1 MTMNL
6 MKKAFSIIV
15 SVSIILGAFHANA
28 FRLVDAETEAP
39 LPLASITDRSGNVV
53 GMTDNSGV
61 IPELQKDRY
70 PVTFNYMGYASLQM
84 LRPVDHDV
92 RMIQQDYDL
101 PEIVVIPGSRPLL
114 HLTGYMRE
122 ITSVLGSSDSVT
134 LFKECVV
141 DFLVPVEKTKVK
153 GWNKARELASKT
165 YVRMSDSSGRDS
177 VSTNHE
183 YEFMLWGNRKSL
195 IPSAAKI
202 PDIIKGTDAAC
213 DTVMG
218 KYYPKI
224 IWWKNGDVTRWYG
237 DALANEK
244 DHITS
249 PWALKLFGL
258 TTDVTEISEN
268 YVFDT
273 PDGDFIRPTDLRQV
287 SVTIDMLAKG
297 KLFKKT
303 FDSSSP
309 VNVRTYMELYLTER
323 EFLSEE
329 EGKSLKKEIPEMESS
344 DILAPP
350 NANPLHPA
358 ILRTVER
365 VNSLCL

>member
-1 MTMNL
+1 MN
-6 MKKAFSIIV
+6 KIISIITAL
-15 SVSIILGAFHANA
+15 ILSSSTFDADAY
-28 FRLVDAETEAP
+28 RLVDASTNAP

-53 GMTDNSGV
+53 GMTDKSGV

-70 PVTFNYMGYASLQM
+70 PITFNYMGYASLQI
-84 LRPVDHDV
+84 LKPAEDDV
-92 RMIQQDYDL
+92 KMILQEYEL
-101 PEIVVIPGSRPLL
+101 PELVISPGARPLL

-122 ITSVLGSSDSVT
+122 LTSVLSSSDSVT
-134 LFKECVV
+134 IFKESVV

-165 YVRMSDSSGRDS
+165 YVRMSNSSGLDS
-177 VSTNHE
+177 VSISHE

-202 PDIIKGTDAAC
+202 PDKIKGTEVTC

-224 IWWKNGDVTRWYG
+224 IWLKNGDVTRWYG

-244 DHITS
+244 NHVTS

-268 YVFDT
+268 FVFDT
-273 PDGDFIRPTDLRQV
+273 TDGDFIGPSDLRQV
-287 SVTIDMLAKG
+287 SITIDMLAKG

-303 FDSSSP
+303 LDSSSP
-309 VNVRTYMELYLTER
+309 VNVKTYMELYLTDR

-329 EGKSLKKEIPEMESS
+329 EGKSLKKEIPTIESS
-344 DILAPP
+344 DILAPT

-358 ILRTVER
+358 IMRTVER
-365 VNSLCL
+365 VNSL

>member
-1 MTMNL
+1 
-6 MKKAFSIIV
+6 
-15 SVSIILGAFHANA
+15 
-28 FRLVDAETEAP
+28 
-39 LPLASITDRSGNVV
+39 
-53 GMTDNSGV
+53 
-61 IPELQKDRY
+61 
-70 PVTFNYMGYASLQM
+70 MGYASLQILKPAEDDM
-84 LRPVDHDV
+84 KMVP
-92 RMIQQDYDL
+92 QEYEL
-101 PEIVVIPGSRPLL
+101 PEIVIIPGSRPLL

-122 ITSVLGSSDSVT
+122 ITSVLSSSDSVT
-134 LFKECVV
+134 LFKESVV

-165 YVRMSDSSGRDS
+165 YVRMSNSSGLDS

-183 YEFMLWGNRKSL
+183 YEFILWGNRKGL

-202 PDIIKGTDAAC
+202 PDKIKGTDVAC
-213 DTVMG
+213 DTIMG

-224 IWWKNGDVTRWYG
+224 IWLKNGDVTRWYG

-244 DHITS
+244 NHITT
-249 PWALKLFGL
+249 PWALKIFGL

-273 PDGDFIRPTDLRQV
+273 PDGGFIRPTDLRLV
-287 SVTIDMLAKG
+287 SVSIDMLAKG

-303 FDSSSP
+303 FDSPSP
-309 VNVRTYMELYLTER
+309 VNVRTYMELYLTDR

-329 EGKSLKKEIPEMESS
+329 EGKSLKKEIPTIKSS
-344 DILAPP
+344 DILAPA

-358 ILRTVER
+358 IIRSVER
-365 VNSLCL
+365 VNSL

>member
-1 MTMNL
+1 MN
-6 MKKAFSIIV
+6 KIISIITAL
-15 SVSIILGAFHANA
+15 ILSSSTFDADAY
-28 FRLVDAETEAP
+28 RLIDASTNAP

-53 GMTDNSGV
+53 GMTDKSGV

-70 PVTFNYMGYASLQM
+70 PITFNYMGYASLQI
-84 LRPVDHDV
+84 LKPAEDDV
-92 RMIQQDYDL
+92 KMILQEYEL
-101 PEIVVIPGSRPLL
+101 PELVISPGARPLL

-122 ITSVLGSSDSVT
+122 LTSVLSSSDSVT
-134 LFKECVV
+134 IFKESVV
-141 DFLVPVEKTKVK
+141 DFLVLVEKTKVK

-165 YVRMSDSSGRDS
+165 YVRMSNSSGLDS
-177 VSTNHE
+177 VSNSHE

-202 PDIIKGTDAAC
+202 PDNIKGTEVTC

-224 IWWKNGDVTRWYG
+224 IWLKNGDVTRWYG

-244 DHITS
+244 NHVTS

-268 YVFDT
+268 FVFET
-273 PDGDFIRPTDLRQV
+273 PDGDFIGPSDLRQV
-287 SVTIDMLAKG
+287 SITIDMLAKG

-303 FDSSSP
+303 LDSSSP
-309 VNVRTYMELYLTER
+309 VNVRTYMELYLTDR

-329 EGKSLKKEIPEMESS
+329 EGKSLKKEIPTIESS
-344 DILAPP
+344 DILAPT

-358 ILRTVER
+358 IMRTVER
-365 VNSLCL
+365 VNSL

>member
-1 MTMNL
+1 

-15 SVSIILGAFHANA
+15 SVTILLGAFDANA
-28 FRLVDAETEAP
+28 FRLVDAETKAP

-53 GMTDNSGV
+53 GMTDKSGV

-70 PVTFNYMGYASLQM
+70 PITFNYMGYASLQI
-84 LRPVDHDV
+84 LKPAEDDV
-92 RMIQQDYDL
+92 KMILQEYEL
-101 PEIVVIPGSRPLL
+101 PELVISPGARPLL

-122 ITSVLGSSDSVT
+122 VASVLSSSDSVNI
-134 LFKECVV
+134 FKESVV

-153 GWNKARELASKT
+153 GWKKARELASKT
-165 YVRMSDSSGRDS
+165 YVRMSNSSGLDS

-195 IPSAAKI
+195 IPSTAEI
-202 PDIIKGTDAAC
+202 PEKFKGAEVAC

-224 IWWKNGDVTRWYG
+224 IRWKNRDVTRWHG

-244 DHITS
+244 NHVTS

-268 YVFDT
+268 FVFET
-273 PDGDFIRPTDLRQV
+273 PDSDFIGPSDLRQV
-287 SVTIDMLAKG
+287 SITIDMLAKG

-309 VNVRTYMELYLTER
+309 VNVRTYMELYLTDR

-329 EGKSLKKEIPEMESS
+329 EGKSLKKEIPTIDSS
-344 DILAPP
+344 DILAPT

-358 ILRTVER
+358 IIRTVER
-365 VNSLCL
+365 VNSL

>member
-1 MTMNL
+1 MN
-6 MKKAFSIIV
+6 KIISIITAL
-15 SVSIILGAFHANA
+15 ILSSSTFNA
-28 FRLVDAETEAP
+28 DAYRLIDASTNAP
-39 LPLASITDRSGNVV
+39 LPLASITDCSGNVV
-53 GMTDNSGV
+53 GMTDKSGV

-70 PVTFNYMGYASLQM
+70 PITFNYMGYASLQILKPAEDDM
-84 LRPVDHDV
+84 KMVP
-92 RMIQQDYDL
+92 QEYEL
-101 PEIVVIPGSRPLL
+101 PEIVIIPGSRPLL

-122 ITSVLGSSDSVT
+122 ITSVLSSSDSVT
-134 LFKECVV
+134 LFKESVV
-141 DFLVPVEKTKVK
+141 DFLVSVEKTKVK

-165 YVRMSDSSGRDS
+165 YVRMSNSSGLDS

-183 YEFMLWGNRKSL
+183 YEFILWGNRKGL

-202 PDIIKGTDAAC
+202 PDKIKGTDVAC
-213 DTVMG
+213 DTIMG

-224 IWWKNGDVTRWYG
+224 IWLKNGDVTRWYG

-244 DHITS
+244 NHITT
-249 PWALKLFGL
+249 PWALKIFGL

-273 PDGDFIRPTDLRQV
+273 PDGGFIRPTDLRQI

-309 VNVRTYMELYLTER
+309 VNVRTYMELYLTDR
-323 EFLSEE
+323 EFLSVE
-329 EGKSLKKEIPEMESS
+329 EGKSLKNEIPSIESS
-344 DILAPP
+344 EILAPT

-358 ILRTVER
+358 IRRTVER
-365 VNSLCL
+365 VNSL

>member
-1 MTMNL
+1 MN
-6 MKKAFSIIV
+6 KIISIITAL
-15 SVSIILGAFHANA
+15 ILSSSTFDADAY
-28 FRLVDAETEAP
+28 RLIDASTNAP
-39 LPLASITDRSGNVV
+39 LPLASITDCSGNVV
-53 GMTDNSGV
+53 GMTDKSGV

-70 PVTFNYMGYASLQM
+70 PITFNYMGYASLQILKPAEDDM
-84 LRPVDHDV
+84 KMVP
-92 RMIQQDYDL
+92 QEYEL
-101 PEIVVIPGSRPLL
+101 PEIVIIPGSRPLL

-122 ITSVLGSSDSVT
+122 ITSVLSSSDSVT
-134 LFKECVV
+134 LFKESVV

-165 YVRMSDSSGRDS
+165 YVRMSNSSGLDS

-183 YEFMLWGNRKSL
+183 YEFILWGNRKGL

-202 PDIIKGTDAAC
+202 PDKIKGTDVAC
-213 DTVMG
+213 DTIMG

-224 IWWKNGDVTRWYG
+224 IWLKNGDVTRWYG

-244 DHITS
+244 NHITT
-249 PWALKLFGL
+249 PWALKIFGL

-273 PDGDFIRPTDLRQV
+273 PDGGFIRPTDLRQV

-303 FDSSSP
+303 FDSPSP
-309 VNVRTYMELYLTER
+309 VNVRTYMELYLTDR
-323 EFLSEE
+323 EFLSVE
-329 EGKSLKKEIPEMESS
+329 EGKSLNNEIPSIESS
-344 DILAPP
+344 EILAPT

-358 ILRTVER
+358 IIRSVER
-365 VNSLCL
+365 VNSL

>member
-1 MTMNL
+1 MN
-6 MKKAFSIIV
+6 KIISIITAL
-15 SVSIILGAFHANA
+15 ILSSSTFDADAY
-28 FRLVDAETEAP
+28 RLIDASTNAP

-53 GMTDNSGV
+53 GMTDKSGV
-61 IPELQKDRY
+61 IPELQKDSY
-70 PVTFNYMGYASLQM
+70 PLTFNYMGYASLQI
-84 LRPVDHDV
+84 LKPAEDDV
-92 RMIQQDYDL
+92 KMILQEYEL
-101 PEIVVIPGSRPLL
+101 PELVISPGARPLL

-122 ITSVLGSSDSVT
+122 VTSVLSSSDSVT
-134 LFKECVV
+134 IFKESVV

-165 YVRMSDSSGRDS
+165 YVRMSNSSGLDS
-177 VSTNHE
+177 VSNSHE
-183 YEFMLWGNRKSL
+183 YEFMLWGNHKSL

-202 PDIIKGTDAAC
+202 PDNIKGTEVTC

-224 IWWKNGDVTRWYG
+224 IWWKNRDVTRWHG

-244 DHITS
+244 NHVTS

-258 TTDVTEISEN
+258 TTDVTEINEN
-268 YVFDT
+268 FVFET
-273 PDGDFIRPTDLRQV
+273 PDGDFIGPSDLRQV
-287 SVTIDMLAKG
+287 SITIDMLAKG

-303 FDSSSP
+303 LDSSSP
-309 VNVRTYMELYLTER
+309 VNVRTYMELYLTDR

-329 EGKSLKKEIPEMESS
+329 EGKSLKKEIPTIESS
-344 DILAPP
+344 DILAPT

-358 ILRTVER
+358 IMRTVER
-365 VNSLCL
+365 VNSL

>member
-1 MTMNL
+1 
-6 MKKAFSIIV
+6 MKKSL
-15 SVSIILGAFHANA
+15 SIILLLTILMGAFDANA
-28 FRLVDAETEAP
+28 FRLIDADTKAP
-39 LPLASITDRSGNVV
+39 LALASITDRSGNVV
-53 GMTDNSGV
+53 GMTDKSGA

-70 PVTFNYMGYASLQM
+70 PITFNYMGYASLQ
-84 LRPVDHDV
+84 LLKPAEDDV
-92 RMIQQDYDL
+92 KLIQQEYEL
-101 PEIVVIPGSRPLL
+101 PEIVVIPGSSPLL
-114 HLTGYMRE
+114 RLTGYMRE
-122 ITSVLGSSDSVT
+122 ITSVLSSSDSVT
-134 LFKECVV
+134 IFKESVV
-141 DFLVPVEKTKVK
+141 DFLVPMEKTKVK
-153 GWNKARELASKT
+153 GWKKARELASQT
-165 YVRMSDSSGRDS
+165 YVRMSNSEGLDS

-183 YEFMLWGNRKSL
+183 YEFMLWGNRKGL

-202 PDIIKGTDAAC
+202 PDKIKGTDVAC

-224 IWWKNGDVTRWYG
+224 IWLKNGDVTRWYG

-244 DHITS
+244 NHVTT

-273 PDGDFIRPTDLRQV
+273 PDDDFIRPTDLRQV

-309 VNVRTYMELYLTER
+309 VNVRTYMELYLTDR

-329 EGKSLKKEIPEMESS
+329 EGKSLKKDIPTMESS
-344 DILAPP
+344 DILAPT

-358 ILRTVER
+358 IIRTVER
-365 VNSLCL
+365 INSL

>member
-1 MTMNL
+1 MN
-6 MKKAFSIIV
+6 KIISIITAL
-15 SVSIILGAFHANA
+15 ILSSSTFDADAY
-28 FRLVDAETEAP
+28 RLVDASTNAP

-53 GMTDNSGV
+53 GMTDKSGV

-70 PVTFNYMGYASLQM
+70 PITFNYMGYASLQI
-84 LRPVDHDV
+84 LKPAEDDV
-92 RMIQQDYDL
+92 KMILQEYEL
-101 PEIVVIPGSRPLL
+101 PELVISPGARPLL

-122 ITSVLGSSDSVT
+122 LTSVLSSSDSVT
-134 LFKECVV
+134 IFKESVV

-165 YVRMSDSSGRDS
+165 YVRMSNSSGLDS
-177 VSTNHE
+177 VSNSHE

-202 PDIIKGTDAAC
+202 PDNIKGTEVTC

-224 IWWKNGDVTRWYG
+224 IWLKNGDVTRWYG

-244 DHITS
+244 NHVTS

-268 YVFDT
+268 FVFET
-273 PDGDFIRPTDLRQV
+273 PDGDFIGPSDLRQV
-287 SVTIDMLAKG
+287 SITIDMLAKG

-303 FDSSSP
+303 LDSSSP
-309 VNVRTYMELYLTER
+309 VNVRTYMELYLTDR

-329 EGKSLKKEIPEMESS
+329 EGKSLKKEIPTIESS
-344 DILAPP
+344 DILAPT

-358 ILRTVER
+358 IMRTVER
-365 VNSLCL
+365 VNSL

>member
-1 MTMNL
+1 MTIL
-6 MKKAFSIIV
+6 
-15 SVSIILGAFHANA
+15 LGAFHANA
-28 FRLVDAETEAP
+28 FRLVDAETKAS

-53 GMTDNSGV
+53 GMTDKSGV
-61 IPELQKDRY
+61 IPDLQKDRY
-70 PVTFNYMGYASLQM
+70 PITFNYMGYASLQI
-84 LRPVDHDV
+84 LKPIEDDV
-92 RMIQQDYDL
+92 KMVQQNYEL
-101 PEIVVIPGSRPLL
+101 PEIVIIPGSRPLL

-122 ITSVLGSSDSVT
+122 VTSVLSSSDSVT
-134 LFKECVV
+134 IFKESVV

-153 GWNKARELASKT
+153 GWNKARELASKA
-165 YVRMSDSSGRDS
+165 YVRMSNSSGLDS

-202 PDIIKGTDAAC
+202 PEKFKEAEMAC
-213 DTVMG
+213 DTVPG

-224 IWWKNGDVTRWYG
+224 IRWKNRDVTRWHG

-244 DHITS
+244 NHIIT

-273 PDGDFIRPTDLRQV
+273 PDGDYIRPTDLRQV
-287 SVTIDMLAKG
+287 SITIDMLAKG

-309 VNVRTYMELYLTER
+309 VNVRTYMELYLTDR

-329 EGKSLKKEIPEMESS
+329 EGKSLKKETPTIEAS
-344 DILAPP
+344 DILAPT
-350 NANPLHPA
+350 NATPLHPA
-358 ILRTVER
+358 IIRTVER
-365 VNSLCL
+365 VNSL

>member
-1 MTMNL
+1 MN
-6 MKKAFSIIV
+6 KIISIITAL
-15 SVSIILGAFHANA
+15 ILSSSTFDADAY
-28 FRLVDAETEAP
+28 RLIDASTNAP

-53 GMTDNSGV
+53 GMTDKSGV
-61 IPELQKDRY
+61 IPELQKDSY
-70 PVTFNYMGYASLQM
+70 PLTFNYMGYASLQI
-84 LRPVDHDV
+84 LKPAEDDV
-92 RMIQQDYDL
+92 KMILQEYEL
-101 PEIVVIPGSRPLL
+101 PELVISPGARPLL

-122 ITSVLGSSDSVT
+122 VTSVLSSSDSVT
-134 LFKECVV
+134 IFKESVV

-165 YVRMSDSSGRDS
+165 YVRMSNSSGLDS
-177 VSTNHE
+177 VSNSHE

-202 PDIIKGTDAAC
+202 PDNIKGTEVTC

-224 IWWKNGDVTRWYG
+224 IWLKNGDVTRWYG

-244 DHITS
+244 NHVTS

-268 YVFDT
+268 FVFET
-273 PDGDFIRPTDLRQV
+273 PDGDFIGPSDLRQV
-287 SVTIDMLAKG
+287 SITIDMLAKG

-303 FDSSSP
+303 LDSSSP
-309 VNVRTYMELYLTER
+309 VNVRTYMELYLTDR

-329 EGKSLKKEIPEMESS
+329 EGKSLKKEIPTIESS
-344 DILAPP
+344 DILAPT

-358 ILRTVER
+358 IMRTVER
-365 VNSLCL
+365 VNSL

>member
-1 MTMNL
+1 
-6 MKKAFSIIV
+6 
-15 SVSIILGAFHANA
+15 
-28 FRLVDAETEAP
+28 
-39 LPLASITDRSGNVV
+39 
-53 GMTDNSGV
+53 
-61 IPELQKDRY
+61 
-70 PVTFNYMGYASLQM
+70 
-84 LRPVDHDV
+84 
-92 RMIQQDYDL
+92 
-101 PEIVVIPGSRPLL
+101 
-114 HLTGYMRE
+114 MRE
-122 ITSVLGSSDSVT
+122 LTSVLSSSDSVT
-134 LFKECVV
+134 IFKESVV

-165 YVRMSDSSGRDS
+165 YVRMSNSSGLDS
-177 VSTNHE
+177 VSNSHE

-202 PDIIKGTDAAC
+202 PDNIKGTEVTC

-224 IWWKNGDVTRWYG
+224 IWLKNGDVTRWYG

-244 DHITS
+244 NHVTS

-268 YVFDT
+268 FVFET
-273 PDGDFIRPTDLRQV
+273 PDGDFIGPSDLRQV
-287 SVTIDMLAKG
+287 SITIDMLAKG

-303 FDSSSP
+303 LDSSSP
-309 VNVRTYMELYLTER
+309 VNVRTYMELYLTDR

-329 EGKSLKKEIPEMESS
+329 EGKSLKKEIPTIESS
-344 DILAPP
+344 GILAPT

-358 ILRTVER
+358 IMRTVER
-365 VNSLCL
+365 VNSL

>member
-1 MTMNL
+1 MN
-6 MKKAFSIIV
+6 KIISIITAL
-15 SVSIILGAFHANA
+15 ILSSSTFDADAY
-28 FRLVDAETEAP
+28 RLIDASTNAP
-39 LPLASITDRSGNVV
+39 LPLASITDCSGNVV
-53 GMTDNSGV
+53 GMTDKSGV

-70 PVTFNYMGYASLQM
+70 PITFNYMGYASLQILKPAEDDM
-84 LRPVDHDV
+84 KMVP
-92 RMIQQDYDL
+92 QEYEL
-101 PEIVVIPGSRPLL
+101 PEIVIIPGSRPLL

-122 ITSVLGSSDSVT
+122 ITSVLSSSDSVT
-134 LFKECVV
+134 LFKESVV

-165 YVRMSDSSGRDS
+165 YVRMSNSSGLDS

-183 YEFMLWGNRKSL
+183 YEFMLWGNRKGL

-202 PDIIKGTDAAC
+202 PDKIKGTDVAC
-213 DTVMG
+213 DTIMG

-224 IWWKNGDVTRWYG
+224 IWLKNGDVTRWYG

-244 DHITS
+244 NHITT
-249 PWALKLFGL
+249 PWALKIFGL

-273 PDGDFIRPTDLRQV
+273 PDGGFIRPTDLRQV

-309 VNVRTYMELYLTER
+309 VNVRTYMELYLTDR
-323 EFLSEE
+323 EFLSVE
-329 EGKSLKKEIPEMESS
+329 EGKSLKNEIPSIESS
-344 DILAPP
+344 EILAPT

-358 ILRTVER
+358 IRRTVER
-365 VNSLCL
+365 VNSL

>member
-1 MTMNL
+1 
-6 MKKAFSIIV
+6 MKKLL
-15 SVSIILGAFHANA
+15 SIILSLTILMGAFDANA
-28 FRLVDAETEAP
+28 FRLIDAETKAP
-39 LPLASITDRSGNVV
+39 LPLASITDCSGNVV
-53 GMTDNSGV
+53 GTTDKSGV

-70 PVTFNYMGYASLQM
+70 PITFNYMGYASLQI
-84 LRPVDHDV
+84 LKPAEDDV
-92 RMIQQDYDL
+92 KMIQQDYEL

-122 ITSVLGSSDSVT
+122 ITSVLSSSDSVAI
-134 LFKECVV
+134 FKESVV

-165 YVRMSDSSGRDS
+165 YVRMSNSSGLDS

-195 IPSAAKI
+195 IPSGTKI
-202 PDIIKGTDAAC
+202 PAKIKGTDLAC
-213 DTVMG
+213 DTIMG

-224 IWWKNGDVTRWYG
+224 IWWKNGDITRWHG

-244 DHITS
+244 NHVTT

-258 TTDVTEISEN
+258 TADVTEISEN

-297 KLFKKT
+297 KFFKKA
-303 FDSSSP
+303 FDSSSL
-309 VNVRTYMELYLTER
+309 VNVRTYMELYLTDR

-329 EGKSLKKEIPEMESS
+329 EGKELKKEVPFIEPS
-344 DILAPP
+344 DILAPA

-358 ILRTVER
+358 IMRTVER
-365 VNSLCL
+365 VNSL

>member
-1 MTMNL
+1 
-6 MKKAFSIIV
+6 MKTAFSLIV
-15 SVSIILGAFHANA
+15 SVSILLGAFDANA
-28 FRLVDAETEAP
+28 FKIVDAETKAP

-53 GMTDNSGV
+53 GMTDKSGE
-61 IPELQKDRY
+61 IPELQKDSY
-70 PVTFNYMGYASLQM
+70 PITFNYMGYASLQI
-84 LRPVDHDV
+84 LKPVDYDV
-92 RMIQQDYDL
+92 NMTQQEYEL

-122 ITSVLGSSDSVT
+122 TTSVLSSSDSVT
-134 LFKECVV
+134 FFKESIV
-141 DFLVPVEKTKVK
+141 DFLVPLEKTKVK
-153 GWNKARELASKT
+153 GWTKARELASKT
-165 YVRMSDSSGRDS
+165 YVRMSNSSGLDS

-183 YEFMLWGNRKSL
+183 YEFILWGNRKNL
-195 IPSAAKI
+195 IPSATKI
-202 PDIIKGTDAAC
+202 PDQIKGTDVAC

-224 IWWKNGDVTRWYG
+224 IWWKNGDVTRLYG

-244 DHITS
+244 NHITT

-258 TTDVTEISEN
+258 TTDVAEISDN

-273 PDGDFIRPTDLRQV
+273 PDGDFIRPTNLRQV

-323 EFLSEE
+323 KFLSEA
-329 EGKSLKKEIPEMESS
+329 EGKRLKKEIPTIDFSN
-344 DILAPP
+344 ILAPA

-358 ILRTVER
+358 IIRTVER
-365 VNSLCL
+365 VNSL

>member
-1 MTMNL
+1 MN
-6 MKKAFSIIV
+6 KIISIITAL
-15 SVSIILGAFHANA
+15 ILSSSTFDADAY
-28 FRLVDAETEAP
+28 RLIDASTNAP
-39 LPLASITDRSGNVV
+39 LPLASITDCSGNVV
-53 GMTDNSGV
+53 GMTDKSGV

-70 PVTFNYMGYASLQM
+70 PITFNYMGYASLQILKPAEDDM
-84 LRPVDHDV
+84 KMVP
-92 RMIQQDYDL
+92 QEYEL
-101 PEIVVIPGSRPLL
+101 PEIVIIPGSRPLL

-122 ITSVLGSSDSVT
+122 ITSVLSSSDSVT
-134 LFKECVV
+134 LFKESVV

-165 YVRMSDSSGRDS
+165 YVRMSNSSGLDS

-183 YEFMLWGNRKSL
+183 YEFILWGNRKGL

-202 PDIIKGTDAAC
+202 PDKIKGTDVAC
-213 DTVMG
+213 DTIMG

-224 IWWKNGDVTRWYG
+224 IWLKNGDVTRWYG

-244 DHITS
+244 NHITT
-249 PWALKLFGL
+249 PWALKIFGL

-273 PDGDFIRPTDLRQV
+273 PDGGFIRPTDLRQV

-309 VNVRTYMELYLTER
+309 VNVRTYMELYLTDR
-323 EFLSEE
+323 EFLSVE
-329 EGKSLKKEIPEMESS
+329 EGKSLKNEIPSIESS
-344 DILAPP
+344 EILAPT

-358 ILRTVER
+358 IRRTVER
-365 VNSLCL
+365 VNSL

>member
-1 MTMNL
+1 

-15 SVSIILGAFHANA
+15 SVSVLLGTFNANA
-28 FRLVDAETEAP
+28 FRLVDAETKAP

-53 GMTDNSGV
+53 GMTDKSGA

-70 PVTFNYMGYASLQM
+70 PITFNYMGYASSQILN
-84 LRPVDHDV
+84 PAEEDV
-92 RMIQQDYDL
+92 KMIPQEYEL
-101 PEIVVIPGSRPLL
+101 PEIVISPGARPLL

-122 ITSVLGSSDSVT
+122 VTSVLSSSDSVT
-134 LFKECVV
+134 IFKESVV

-153 GWNKARELASKT
+153 GWNKARELASRT
-165 YVRMSDSSGRDS
+165 YVRMSDSSGLDS
-177 VSTNHE
+177 VSTGHE
-183 YEFMLWGNRKSL
+183 YEFMLWGNRKTL
-195 IPSAAKI
+195 IPSATKI
-202 PDIIKGTDAAC
+202 PAAIKGTDVAC

-224 IWWKNGDVTRWYG
+224 IWWKNGDVTRRYG

-244 DHITS
+244 NHITS

-273 PDGDFIRPTDLRQV
+273 PDGDLIRPVDLRQA

-303 FDSSSP
+303 FDSSSS
-309 VNVRTYMELYLTER
+309 VNVRTYMELYLTDR
-323 EFLSEE
+323 EFLSEDD
-329 EGKSLKKEIPEMESS
+329 GKSLRKEISTIESS
-344 DILAPP
+344 DIMAPT

-358 ILRTVER
+358 ILRTIER
-365 VNSLCL
+365 VNSL

>member
-1 MTMNL
+1 M
-6 MKKAFSIIV
+6 
-15 SVSIILGAFHANA
+15 
-28 FRLVDAETEAP
+28 
-39 LPLASITDRSGNVV
+39 
-53 GMTDNSGV
+53 
-61 IPELQKDRY
+61 
-70 PVTFNYMGYASLQM
+70 
-84 LRPVDHDV
+84 
-92 RMIQQDYDL
+92 
-101 PEIVVIPGSRPLL
+101 

-122 ITSVLGSSDSVT
+122 ITSVLSSSDSVAI
-134 LFKECVV
+134 FKESVV

-165 YVRMSDSSGRDS
+165 YVRMSNYSGLDS

-195 IPSAAKI
+195 IPSGTKI
-202 PDIIKGTDAAC
+202 PAKIKGTDLAC
-213 DTVMG
+213 DTIMG

-224 IWWKNGDVTRWYG
+224 IWWKNGDITRWHG

-244 DHITS
+244 NHVTT

-258 TTDVTEISEN
+258 TADVTEISEN

-287 SVTIDMLAKG
+287 SVAIDMLAKG
-297 KLFKKT
+297 KLFKKA

-309 VNVRTYMELYLTER
+309 VNVRTYMELYLTDR

-329 EGKSLKKEIPEMESS
+329 EGKELKKEVPFIEPS
-344 DILAPP
+344 DILAPA

-358 ILRTVER
+358 IMRTVER
-365 VNSLCL
+365 VNSL

>member
-1 MTMNL
+1 
-6 MKKAFSIIV
+6 MKKLL
-15 SVSIILGAFHANA
+15 SIILSLTILMGAFDANA
-28 FRLVDAETEAP
+28 FRLIDAETKAP
-39 LPLASITDRSGNVV
+39 LPLASITDCSGNVV
-53 GMTDNSGV
+53 GMTDKSGV

-70 PVTFNYMGYASLQM
+70 PITFNYMGYASLQI
-84 LRPVDHDV
+84 LKPAEDDV
-92 RMIQQDYDL
+92 KMIQQDYEL

-122 ITSVLGSSDSVT
+122 ITSVLSSSDSVAI
-134 LFKECVV
+134 FKESVV

-165 YVRMSDSSGRDS
+165 YVRMSNSSGLDS

-195 IPSAAKI
+195 IPSGTKI
-202 PDIIKGTDAAC
+202 PAKIKGTDLAC
-213 DTVMG
+213 DTIMG

-224 IWWKNGDVTRWYG
+224 IWWKNGDITRWHG

-244 DHITS
+244 NHVTT

-258 TTDVTEISEN
+258 TADVTEISEN

-297 KLFKKT
+297 KLFKKA

-309 VNVRTYMELYLTER
+309 VNVRTYMELYLTDR

-329 EGKSLKKEIPEMESS
+329 EGKELKKEVPFIEPS
-344 DILAPP
+344 DILAPA

-358 ILRTVER
+358 IMRTVER
-365 VNSLCL
+365 VNSL

>member
-1 MTMNL
+1 

-15 SVSIILGAFHANA
+15 SVSILLGTFDANA
-28 FRLVDAETEAP
+28 FRLVDTETKAP
-39 LPLASITDRSGNVV
+39 LPLASITDHSGNVV
-53 GMTDNSGV
+53 GMTDKSGV
-61 IPELQKDRY
+61 IPELQKDSY
-70 PVTFNYMGYASLQM
+70 PITFNYMGYASLQI
-84 LRPVDHDV
+84 LKPAEDDV
-92 RMIQQDYDL
+92 KMIQQEYEL
-101 PEIVVIPGSRPLL
+101 PEIVISPGARPLL

-134 LFKECVV
+134 IFKESVV
-141 DFLVPVEKTKVK
+141 DFLVPVEKTKIK

-165 YVRMSDSSGRDS
+165 YVRMSNSSGLDS
-177 VSTNHE
+177 VSTSHE

-202 PDIIKGTDAAC
+202 PEKFKVAEVAY
-213 DTVMG
+213 DTIMG

-244 DHITS
+244 NHLTS

-309 VNVRTYMELYLTER
+309 VNVRTYMELYLTDR

-329 EGKSLKKEIPEMESS
+329 DGKSLKKEIPTIESS
-344 DILAPP
+344 DILAPT

-358 ILRTVER
+358 IIRTVER
-365 VNSLCL
+365 INS

>member
-1 MTMNL
+1 

-15 SVSIILGAFHANA
+15 SVSILLGAFDANA
-28 FRLVDAETEAP
+28 FRLVDAATIAP
-39 LPLASITDRSGNVV
+39 LPLAPITDRAGNVV
-53 GMTDNSGV
+53 GMTDKSGI

-70 PVTFNYMGYASLQM
+70 PITFNYMGYASLQI
-84 LRPVDHDV
+84 LKPAEDDV
-92 RMIQQDYDL
+92 KMIQQEYEL
-101 PEIVVIPGSRPLL
+101 PEIVISPGARPLL

-122 ITSVLGSSDSVT
+122 VTSVLSSSDSVT
-134 LFKECVV
+134 LFKESVV
-141 DFLVPVEKTKVK
+141 DFLIPMEKTKVK

-165 YVRMSDSSGRDS
+165 FVRMSNSSGLDS

-183 YEFMLWGNRKSL
+183 YEFILWGNRKSL
-195 IPSAAKI
+195 IPSATKIPAKI
-202 PDIIKGTDAAC
+202 KGADVVC
-213 DTVMG
+213 DTITG

-224 IWWKNGDVTRWYG
+224 IWWKNSDVTRWHG

-244 DHITS
+244 NHTTS

-268 YVFDT
+268 FVFDT
-273 PDGDFIRPTDLRQV
+273 PDGDIIRPTDLRQV
-287 SVTIDMLAKG
+287 SITIDMLAKG

-303 FDSSSP
+303 LDSSSP
-309 VNVRTYMELYLTER
+309 VNVRTYMELYLTDR

-329 EGKSLKKEIPEMESS
+329 EGKSLRKEIPVIESS
-344 DILAPP
+344 DILAPA

-358 ILRTVER
+358 IMRTVER
-365 VNSLCL
+365 INSL